1 MARFRPEKL
10 ARWFVLGP
18 VVIVVAVLSVANRAP
33 TIVRFDPLPLEI
45 ETPLYL
51 LVLFSV
57 LVGMLIGSGVT
68 WLSRAAWRRR
78 ARAGERRI
86 RDLERNVEV
95 LEAARPASGELEE
108 RPRTAKVPAAE

>member
-10 ARWFVLGP
+10 ARWFFLGP
-18 VVIVVAVLSVANRAP
+18 LVIVIAVLSVANRAP
-33 TIVRFDPLPLEI
+33 TTVRFDPLPLEI
-45 ETPLYL
+45 EAPLYL

-68 WLSRAAWRRR
+68 WLSRAAWRHR

-86 RDLERNVEV
+86 RDLERSVEV
-95 LEAARPASGELEE
+95 LEARQPASGESAE
-108 RPRTAKVPAAE
+108 RPETAVNS